1 MGFGFY
7 SEVIYVHAYEKSGI
21 LLFNFLV
28 PCDSRVGPVG
38 QTVIFEFFSR
48 SYSKDYLKH
57 TL

>member
-7 SEVIYVHAYEKSGI
+7 SEVIYVHVYEKSGI
-21 LLFNFLV
+21 LLCNFLV

-38 QTVIFEFFSR
+38 QTFIFENFSR
-48 SYSKDYLKH
+48 CYSKDHLKH